1 MVTATLQRLTATGR
15 LVTGEFRPG
24 GSGQEWCDAEVLR
37 SIRRRSLAKLRQEV
51 EPVPIGT
58 LARFTPSWQ
67 GVGGRLRGTDGVLAV
82 VEQLAGAL
90 VPASALETLV
100 LPARVR
106 DYSPAMLDE
115 LTSAGE
121 VLWAGAGGLPGGDG
135 WISLV
140 PADLAPL
147 LLPEPLEVPDGRRP
161 DPRAA
166 RRRAGAVLPRALRP
180 RRRHRRHRD
189 GRPASG
195 TSCGP
200 GVLTNDTLAPLRT
213 RLGGGGT
220 HRSKPAAPR
229 ARAGGS
235 RYGRGAAGPARR
247 CPPAPGRR
255 RSPAGGPGCRSASR
269 TPPAGRPRAPR
280 RCWSGT
286 AC

>member
-1 MVTATLQRLTATGR
+1 M
-15 LVTGEFRPG
+15 
-24 GSGQEWCDAEVLR
+24 
-37 SIRRRSLAKLRQEV
+37 
-51 EPVPIGT
+51 
-58 LARFTPSWQ
+58 
-67 GVGGRLRGTDGVLAV
+67 
-82 VEQLAGAL
+82 
-90 VPASALETLV
+90 

-147 LLPEPLEVPDGRRP
+147 LLPEPLEVPDGGRARSSSSSPAGRRCSS
-161 DPRAA
+161 
-166 RRRAGAVLPRALRP
+166 AGLSDLVGATDDTAMADLVWDLVWA
-180 RRRHRRHRD
+180 
-189 GRPASG
+189 
-195 TSCGP
+195 

-229 ARAGGS
+229 ARTGGT
-235 RYGRGAAGPARR
+235 RYGRARLGRPAMPTPHRAA
-247 CPPAPGRR
+247 R
-255 RSPAGGPGCRSASR
+255 RSPAAGPGCPSGSR
-269 TPPAGRPRAPR
+269 TPPGGPPPAPR
-280 RCWSGT
+280 RCSSGT